1 HTQYSTWN
9 RTRRLQMPPFVA
21 TSSNTRV
28 PSGHGDAVII
38 NMGDLVLS
46 TQSPL
51 QEASSSNGSNKAK
64 SQTLFGPGIG
74 IMSSGPKWTE
84 SSSAGAN
91 AKGKMGD
98 ELTPEVVKAWVA
110 KSKETSQPT
119 TTLQALVNLKRPSI
133 KLSPLTH
140 PSDSLDPSNSNPH
153 LNLHMRTHGLEF
165 EFDADAPKCL
175 IQINVITPSSSSE
188 SDESTPM
195 LLFEKVVEG
204 GFGRY
209 LRIEDGAVLELD
221 KLDAARSEDLAIS
234 PLEPSPSSNI
244 PTSASQPAGVN
255 GMTPSA
261 SARTTG
267 AGAKKRFSNFHFLKR
282 HGHGHN
288 SSVAGPALQVVDA
301 ESSSMPMPDKAKEEK
316 EKEEGGVK
324 ITIQLE
330 ALDGDERPLECVN
343 SQVTYLHVSGAGAAS
358 ETHEEDK
365 RPWIVKVVRRE
376 AVIGLHT
383 FHLHE
388 IYGLSSASAPSNPP
402 SATSPANPP
411 PTSPQHSYPPTSPT
425 VTAPLTSPAHAEIDD
440 DPTSE
445 CLLCLS
451 SPREVVL
458 LPCRHL
464 VACKECAMNMV
475 EFGAGGSLVHADSG
489 EGATSTSHTDA
500 PAGAG
505 GEGGGGE
512 GGSTATAAPTV
523 TPTTT
528 TTHRRKRKA
537 KGWYCPVCRQPY
549 TSLLRIT
556 TVPPEKDMSLREST
570 SADGDGESTRT
581 AHPPEHDHE
590 HDHAHAGNMNG
601 ESADP
606 LGANGNANGNGNEE
620 RPGFLRSISRIGARS
635 A

>member
-1 HTQYSTWN
+1 
-9 RTRRLQMPPFVA
+9 
-21 TSSNTRV
+21 
-28 PSGHGDAVII
+28 
-38 NMGDLVLS
+38 MGDLVLS

-140 PSDSLDPSNSNPH
+140 PSDSLDPSNSNPQ

-175 IQINVITPSSSSE
+175 IQINVVTPSSSSSE

-195 LLFEKVVEG
+195 LLFEKIVEG

-234 PLEPSPSSNI
+234 PVEASPSSNI
-244 PTSASQPAGVN
+244 PTSASQSAGVN

-261 SARTTG
+261 SARTVGG

-301 ESSSMPMPDKAKEEK
+301 ESSSMPMPMPDKTKEEK

-324 ITIQLE
+324 ITIRLE

-343 SQVTYLHVSGAGAAS
+343 SQVTYLHIVRLGPPPATNSSSSPSSSAPATSATGS
-358 ETHEEDK
+358 
-365 RPWIVKVVRRE
+365 PWIVKVVRRE

-388 IYGLSSASAPSNPP
+388 IYGLSSASAPTPTP
-402 SATSPANPP
+402 TTTSPTNPP

-425 VTAPLTSPAHAEIDD
+425 VTAPLTSSAHAEIDD

-489 EGATSTSHTDA
+489 EGATSTSPTDA

-512 GGSTATAAPTV
+512 GGSAATAAPTV

-556 TVPPEKDMSLREST
+556 TVPPEKDMSMREST

-590 HDHAHAGNMNG
+590 HEHAHAGNMNG

-606 LGANGNANGNGNEE
+606 LGANGNTSGNGNEE